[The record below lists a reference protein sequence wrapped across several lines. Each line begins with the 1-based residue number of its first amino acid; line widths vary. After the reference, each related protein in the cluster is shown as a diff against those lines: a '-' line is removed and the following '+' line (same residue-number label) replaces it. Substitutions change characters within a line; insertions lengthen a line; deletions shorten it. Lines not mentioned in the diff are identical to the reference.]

1 MTKKPLVNALTALAY
16 IVVVSWV
23 MFYGTKNLPKEDSIL
38 APISVLSLF
47 TFSAAAMGYVF
58 GYEPFRLYMEGKKK
72 ESVDLFLKTLGAFG
86 AITAIIL
93 ILLFSGLFR

>member
-1 MTKKPLVNALTALAY
+1 MTKNPFINASAALAY
-16 IVVVSWV
+16 IVIVSWV

-47 TFSAAAMGYVF
+47 TFSAAVMGYVF

-86 AITAIIL
+86 AITVIIL